1 MGEPAD
7 FGAGRPVVLRGG
19 TVLAMDDARS
29 VLPHADVLVI
39 GGTIAAAGP
48 RLVMPDGTIE
58 IDARVG
64 ADAWVK
70 GMHPDVPE
78 TKILEN
84 PYTYTDYHTGTTH
97 GH

>member
-29 VLPHADVLVI
+29 VLPRADVLVI

-48 RLVMPDGTIE
+48 GSRCRTAPSKST
-58 IDARVG
+58 RG
-64 ADAWVK
+64 AAS
-70 GMHPDVPE
+70 
-78 TKILEN
+78 
-84 PYTYTDYHTGTTH
+84 
-97 GH
+97 